1 MRDYGRNDLTQI
13 RIKKDRLLDPDVP
26 HLYIRGDGT
35 RVYFFEK
42 DELER
47 LVTASPREETAKR
60 EMFEVLQLGEDRR
73 MVSRC
78 RRRISTELMCVREAR
93 ESEGEEADVS
103 DMAASEGEEAIADAM
118 QYTFEHQVCDCL
130 LRVVSLGVGFLLVE
144 RIRPRFALSCL
155 RPQALPNF

>member
-1 MRDYGRNDLTQI
+1 MLLLRDYGRNDLTQI

-42 DELER
+42 EELER

-73 MVSRC
+73 MVSRY
-78 RRRISTELMCVREAR
+78 RRRISTELMRVREAR

-103 DMAASEGEEAIADAM
+103 DMAAGEGEEAIADAM
-118 QYTFEHQVCDCL
+118 QYMSEHQVCDRL
-130 LRVVSLGVGFLLVE
+130 LRVGALRVGLPAMRASKTKICLVQ
-144 RIRPRFALSCL
+144 P
-155 RPQALPNF
+155 